1 VSLPGS
7 SRAHRV
13 ELPEEIRA
21 SDVLADPDYTYACE
35 VAIGAT
41 DVRSAEQWVRDVF
54 EGAPQ
59 ALRQFVVFGW
69 IVALGVRLGPRP
81 SFDHVL
87 GWRIAHSTDE
97 TIVLK
102 APFRFGEACN
112 VLRVES
118 SRIVLATFVRYE
130 KPMARTAWSI
140 AAVLHER
147 IIPYLMSHA
156 AQHR

>member
-7 SRAHRV
+7 PRAHRV
-13 ELPEEIRA
+13 EVPEEIRA
-21 SDVLADPDYTYACE
+21 TDILAGPDYTYVCE
-35 VAIGAT
+35 VAVGVT

-59 ALRQFVVFGW
+59 GLRQFVVFGW

-81 SFDHVL
+81 SSGHVL
-87 GWRIAHSTDE
+87 GWRIARSTDQ
-97 TIVLK
+97 TIVLE
-102 APFRFGEACN
+102 APFRFGKACN
-112 VLRVES
+112 VLRVEP

-130 KPMARTAWSI
+130 KPLARTAWSI

-156 AQHR
+156 AKHR